1 MKLCLNNR
9 CRTPLRAS
17 YWGEGYCSERCWH
30 NATIGDRAGDVPLK
44 DPNDPTGER
53 EIAHN
58 QNEVDALI
66 EAMAVDP
73 RLPKIIFLRKQ
84 GKTLR
89 EVGKACE
96 LSEGAVRKI
105 LSKCARKSLRDCGL
119 RRK

>member
-1 MKLCLNNR
+1 
-9 CRTPLRAS
+9 
-17 YWGEGYCSERCWH
+17 
-30 NATIGDRAGDVPLK
+30 
-44 DPNDPTGER
+44 
-53 EIAHN
+53 
-58 QNEVDALI
+58 
-66 EAMAVDP
+66 MAVDP